1 MRSLHRGA
9 SRRCA
14 VRHGRAG
21 ASRTH
26 GPHGP
31 YRNYPLA
38 IPTAVHMK
46 KGILLA
52 AFGSGTPQ
60 GQSTLRLFD
69 DRVRAL
75 FPGVPVRWA
84 FTSVV
89 MRHRLAAARKKTD
102 SVHKALRKMWFE
114 KYTHVAVQ
122 SLHSIPGA
130 EYADL
135 LADVEDMRGTGN
147 AGRAAGGGSGDAGRE
162 GFFREG
168 FVRATVGAPLLDSDD
183 DIRRAAAAL
192 LAHLPPERVPGDAC
206 VFMGHGTWHEGESR
220 YGTLSAQV
228 RERDPLVHIGTMDG
242 DCTID
247 DILPRLA
254 AAGVRRA
261 WLLPLLSVVGRHA
274 MLDMAGDAP
283 DSWRSRIEAAG
294 MECVPV
300 LRGTAEYGGFVDI
313 WLDHLGVAFRA
324 LDAETEPV
332 ADMERAGE

>member
-1 MRSLHRGA
+1 M
-9 SRRCA
+9 
-14 VRHGRAG
+14 
-21 ASRTH
+21 
-26 GPHGP
+26 
-31 YRNYPLA
+31 
-38 IPTAVHMK
+38 MK

-69 DRVRAL
+69 ERVRAL

-102 SVHKALRKMWFE
+102 SVQKALRKMWFE

-135 LADVEDMRGTGN
+135 LADVEDMREPR
-147 AGRAAGGGSGDAGRE
+147 AGEDGSGQG
-162 GFFREG
+162 G

-183 DIRRAAAAL
+183 DIRRATAAL
-192 LAHLPPERVPGDAC
+192 LAHLPLERTPGDAC
-206 VFMGHGTWHEGESR
+206 VFMGHGTWHAGESR
-220 YGTLSAQV
+220 YEALSAQV

-242 DCTID
+242 ACTID
-247 DILPRLA
+247 DILPRLQ

-274 MLDMAGDAP
+274 VRDMAGDEP
-283 DSWRSRIEAAG
+283 DSWRSRIVAAG
-294 MECVPV
+294 MECLPV

-324 LDAETEPV
+324 LDTDAEQ
-332 ADMERAGE
+332 AGE

>member
-1 MRSLHRGA
+1 
-9 SRRCA
+9 
-14 VRHGRAG
+14 
-21 ASRTH
+21 
-26 GPHGP
+26 
-31 YRNYPLA
+31 
-38 IPTAVHMK
+38 MK

-69 DRVRAL
+69 ERVRAL

-89 MRHRLAAARKKTD
+89 MRNRLAAARKKTD
-102 SVHKALRKMWFE
+102 SVQKALRKMWFE

-135 LADVEDMRGTGN
+135 LADVEDMRG
-147 AGRAAGGGSGDAGRE
+147 GGGIRSVGGE
-162 GFFREG
+162 GIRPDGEGGISPDG

-183 DIRRAAAAL
+183 DIRRATAAL
-192 LAHLPPERVPGDAC
+192 LNHLPPERTPGEAC

-220 YGTLSAQV
+220 YGVLSAQV

-242 DCTID
+242 DCTIG

-254 AAGVRRA
+254 EAGVRRV

-283 DSWRSRIEAAG
+283 DSWRSRIVAAG

-313 WLDHLGVAFRA
+313 WLDHLGVALRA
-324 LDAETEPV
+324 LDADGDTDGDGV
-332 ADMERAGE
+332 AR

>member
-1 MRSLHRGA
+1 
-9 SRRCA
+9 
-14 VRHGRAG
+14 
-21 ASRTH
+21 
-26 GPHGP
+26 
-31 YRNYPLA
+31 
-38 IPTAVHMK
+38 MK

-69 DRVRAL
+69 ERVRAL
-75 FPGVPVRWA
+75 FPDVPVRWA

-89 MRHRLAAARKKTD
+89 MRNRLAAARKKTD
-102 SVHKALRKMWFE
+102 SVQKALRKMWFE

-135 LADVEDMRGTGN
+135 LGDVEDMRATE
-147 AGRAAGGGSGDAGRE
+147 GRQ
-162 GFFREG
+162 EG
-168 FVRATVGAPLLDSDD
+168 FVRATVGAPLLDSDE
-183 DIRRAAAAL
+183 DIRRATAAL
-192 LAHLPPERVPGDAC
+192 LTHLPPERAPGEAC

-220 YGTLSAQV
+220 YGVLSAQV
-228 RERDPLVHIGTMDG
+228 RQRDPLVHIGTMDG

-254 AAGVRRA
+254 EAGVRRV

-283 DSWRSRIEAAG
+283 DSWRSRIVAAG
-294 MECVPV
+294 MDCVPV

-313 WLDHLGVAFRA
+313 WLDHLGVALGA
-324 LDAETEPV
+324 LDAEGG
-332 ADMERAGE
+332 ADVNGDGALSR

>member
-1 MRSLHRGA
+1 
-9 SRRCA
+9 
-14 VRHGRAG
+14 
-21 ASRTH
+21 
-26 GPHGP
+26 
-31 YRNYPLA
+31 
-38 IPTAVHMK
+38 MK

-69 DRVRAL
+69 ERVRAL

-89 MRHRLAAARKKTD
+89 MRNRLAAARQKTD
-102 SVHKALRKMWFE
+102 SVQKALRKMWFE

-135 LADVEDMRGTGN
+135 LADVEDMRATE
-147 AGRAAGGGSGDAGRE
+147 GRPD
-162 GFFREG
+162 G

-183 DIRRAAAAL
+183 DIRRATAAL
-192 LAHLPPERVPGDAC
+192 LTHLPPERAPGDAC
-206 VFMGHGTWHEGESR
+206 VCMGHGTWHEGESR
-220 YGTLSAQV
+220 YGVLSAQV

-254 AAGVRRA
+254 EAGVRRV

-283 DSWRSRIEAAG
+283 DSWRSRIVAAG

-313 WLDHLGVAFRA
+313 WLDHLGVALRG
-324 LDAETEPV
+324 LDADSDGDV
-332 ADMERAGE
+332 AVNGDADGVGAPR

>member
-1 MRSLHRGA
+1 MGS
-9 SRRCA
+9 
-14 VRHGRAG
+14 
-21 ASRTH
+21 SRTH
-26 GPHGP
+26 GTHGP

-69 DRVRAL
+69 ERVRAL

-135 LADVEDMRGTGN
+135 LADVEDMRGTGD
-147 AGRAAGGGSGDAGRE
+147 G
-162 GFFREG
+162 REG
-168 FVRATVGAPLLDSDD
+168 FVRATVGAPLLDSGG

-192 LAHLPPERVPGDAC
+192 LAHLPPERAPGDAC

-283 DSWRSRIEAAG
+283 DSWRSRIVAAG

-332 ADMERAGE
+332 TDLDRVGE

>member
-1 MRSLHRGA
+1 
-9 SRRCA
+9 
-14 VRHGRAG
+14 
-21 ASRTH
+21 
-26 GPHGP
+26 
-31 YRNYPLA
+31 
-38 IPTAVHMK
+38 MK

-69 DRVRAL
+69 ERVRAL

-89 MRHRLAAARKKTD
+89 MRNRLAAARKKTD
-102 SVHKALRKMWFE
+102 SVQKALRKMWYE

-135 LADVEDMRGTGN
+135 LVDMEDMRATEY
-147 AGRAAGGGSGDAGRE
+147 RQ
-162 GFFREG
+162 EG

-183 DIRRAAAAL
+183 DIRRATTAL
-192 LAHLPPERVPGDAC
+192 LTHLPPERAPGDAC

-220 YGTLSAQV
+220 YGVLSAQV

-254 AAGVRRA
+254 EAGVRRV

-274 MLDMAGDAP
+274 MLDMAGEAP
-283 DSWRSRIEAAG
+283 DSWRSRIVAAG

-313 WLDHLGVAFRA
+313 WLDHLGVALRA
-324 LDAETEPV
+324 LDADSDGDV
-332 ADMERAGE
+332 AVNGDADGEGAPR

>member
-1 MRSLHRGA
+1 
-9 SRRCA
+9 
-14 VRHGRAG
+14 
-21 ASRTH
+21 
-26 GPHGP
+26 
-31 YRNYPLA
+31 
-38 IPTAVHMK
+38 MK

-69 DRVRAL
+69 ERVRAL

-89 MRHRLAAARKKTD
+89 MRNRLAAARQKTD
-102 SVHKALRKMWFE
+102 SVQKALRKMWFE

-135 LADVEDMRGTGN
+135 LADVEDMR
-147 AGRAAGGGSGDAGRE
+147 AVEDRPE
-162 GFFREG
+162 GFAQ
-168 FVRATVGAPLLDSDD
+168 ATVGAPLLDADG

-192 LAHLPPERVPGDAC
+192 LTHLPPERAPGDAC

-220 YGTLSAQV
+220 YGALSAQV
-228 RERDPLVHIGTMDG
+228 REHDPLVHIGTMDG
-242 DCTID
+242 ACTID
-247 DILPRLA
+247 DILPRLSEV
-254 AAGVRRA
+254 GVRRV

-274 MLDMAGDAP
+274 MRDMAGDTP
-283 DSWRSRIEAAG
+283 DSWRSRIVGAG
-294 MECVPV
+294 MGCMPV

-324 LDAETEPV
+324 LDTSGDEVGGPDGDPNGDAQ
-332 ADMERAGE
+332 RAAK

>member
-1 MRSLHRGA
+1 
-9 SRRCA
+9 
-14 VRHGRAG
+14 
-21 ASRTH
+21 
-26 GPHGP
+26 
-31 YRNYPLA
+31 
-38 IPTAVHMK
+38 MK

-69 DRVRAL
+69 ERVRAL

-89 MRHRLAAARKKTD
+89 MRNRLAAARKKTD
-102 SVHKALRKMWFE
+102 SVQKALRKMWFE

-135 LADVEDMRGTGN
+135 LADVRDMRG
-147 AGRAAGGGSGDAGRE
+147 AEGRPD
-162 GFFREG
+162 G

-183 DIRRAAAAL
+183 DISRATAAL
-192 LAHLPPERVPGDAC
+192 LTHLPPERAPGDAC

-220 YGTLSAQV
+220 YAVLSAQV
-228 RERDPLVHIGTMDG
+228 RARDPLVHIGTMDG

-254 AAGVRRA
+254 EAGVRRV

-283 DSWRSRIEAAG
+283 DSWRSRIVAAG

-313 WLDHLGVAFRA
+313 WLDHLGMALRA
-324 LDAETEPV
+324 LDADSDGDV
-332 ADMERAGE
+332 AVNGGADGDGAPR

>member
-1 MRSLHRGA
+1 
-9 SRRCA
+9 
-14 VRHGRAG
+14 
-21 ASRTH
+21 
-26 GPHGP
+26 
-31 YRNYPLA
+31 
-38 IPTAVHMK
+38 MK

-69 DRVRAL
+69 ERVRAL

-89 MRHRLAAARKKTD
+89 MRQRLAAARTKTD
-102 SVHKALRKMWFE
+102 SVQKALRKMWFE

-135 LADVEDMRGTGN
+135 LADVADMRGH
-147 AGRAAGGGSGDAGRE
+147 GGED
-162 GFFREG
+162 G
-168 FVRATVGAPLLDSDD
+168 FVRATVGAPLLDSGT
-183 DIRRAAAAL
+183 DIRRAATAL
-192 LAHLPPERVPGDAC
+192 LAHLPPERAPGEAC

-220 YGTLSAQV
+220 YGILSARV
-228 RERDPLVHIGTMDG
+228 REQDPLVHIGTMDG
-242 DCTID
+242 ACTID

-254 AAGVRRA
+254 EAGVRRA

-274 MLDMAGDAP
+274 MRDMAGETA
-283 DSWRSRIEAAG
+283 DSWRSRMTASG
-294 MECVPV
+294 VECVPV

-313 WLDHLGVAFRA
+313 WLDHLDVAFRA
-324 LDAETEPV
+324 LDPDPDQGQGGEQ
-332 ADMERAGE
+332 AGE

>member
-1 MRSLHRGA
+1 
-9 SRRCA
+9 
-14 VRHGRAG
+14 
-21 ASRTH
+21 
-26 GPHGP
+26 
-31 YRNYPLA
+31 
-38 IPTAVHMK
+38 MK

-69 DRVRAL
+69 ERVRAL

-89 MRHRLAAARKKTD
+89 MRNRLAAARKKTD
-102 SVHKALRKMWFE
+102 SVQKALRKMWFE

-135 LADVEDMRGTGN
+135 LADVEEMRAT
-147 AGRAAGGGSGDAGRE
+147 AGRKE
-162 GFFREG
+162 GFM
-168 FVRATVGAPLLDSDD
+168 RATVGAPLLDSDD

-192 LAHLPPERVPGDAC
+192 LTHLPPERIPGDAC

-220 YGTLSAQV
+220 YGVLSAQV

-254 AAGVRRA
+254 EDGVRRV

-274 MLDMAGDAP
+274 VQDMAGDAP
-283 DSWRSRIEAAG
+283 DSWRSRIVAAG

-313 WLDHLGVAFRA
+313 WLDHLGVALRA
-324 LDAETEPV
+324 LDADEDGE
-332 ADMERAGE
+332 ADGDVSGAGDAAFR